1 MEALLRVEHLKKQF
15 HRNSDGT
22 YVLKDISFEMMPGEC
37 LGLIGNSGSGKSTI
51 VKILTGITTATK
63 GCIYLEGKQIS
74 GKRTQKEIGKKVQMI
89 FQNPKSS
96 LNPKMTIGQ
105 NLDDALLYY
114 RKIPKTERKRQCEE
128 ILERVHLPV
137 SYLAKYPSQI
147 SGGECQRVCIA
158 RALLRH
164 PALLI
169 CDEATSAL
177 DPTTTRSILAL
188 LKEINQKYGITIVI
202 ITHEMSVIEEICDRV
217 AIIDNSR
224 IAEIGSVEDIFMR
237 PKTEIARRLLYAS
250 GRLGEEMM
258 SERCLRIIFDGT
270 QASSPVIGNMVLEC
284 GAPVNIL
291 FADTKTIEGKMV
303 GYTLV
308 QLPENEAVVSKMKK
322 YLEMH
327 QVHYLEEAYHV

>member
-128 ILERVHLPV
+128 
-137 SYLAKYPSQI
+137 SFGTCAPSGELSRQI
-147 SGGECQRVCIA
+147 SIADQRRGMPESLYCQSTA
-158 RALLRH
+158 A
-164 PALLI
+164 
-169 CDEATSAL
+169 
-177 DPTTTRSILAL
+177 
-188 LKEINQKYGITIVI
+188 
-202 ITHEMSVIEEICDRV
+202 
-217 AIIDNSR
+217 
-224 IAEIGSVEDIFMR
+224 
-237 PKTEIARRLLYAS
+237 AS
-250 GRLGEEMM
+250 GAVDLRMKQQARWM
-258 SERCLRIIFDGT
+258 FRCRRKSWIF
-270 QASSPVIGNMVLEC
+270 
-284 GAPVNIL
+284 
-291 FADTKTIEGKMV
+291 
-303 GYTLV
+303 
-308 QLPENEAVVSKMKK
+308 
-322 YLEMH
+322 
-327 QVHYLEEAYHV
+327 

>member
-1 MEALLRVEHLKKQF
+1 MENPEQTMDVPDDVMIECDSLVKIYK
-15 HRNSDGT
+15 T
-22 YVLKDISFEMMPGEC
+22 KDIEVLALQGLDLTVKRGE
-37 LGLIGNSGSGKSTI
+37 LMAIIGNSGSGKSTI

-158 RALLRH
+158 RALLKK
-164 PALLI
+164 PKILI
-169 CDEATSAL
+169 LDDSTSAVDTHTDACIRQALRDEIPDTTKFIIAQRVTSLMDADQIIVL
-177 DPTTTRSILAL
+177 DEGRID
-188 LKEINQKYGITIVI
+188 GIG
-202 ITHEMSVIEEICDRV
+202 THV
-217 AIIDNSR
+217 
-224 IAEIGSVEDIFMR
+224 
-237 PKTEIARRLLYAS
+237 
-250 GRLGEEMM
+250 
-258 SERCLRIIFDGT
+258 
-270 QASSPVIGNMVLEC
+270 
-284 GAPVNIL
+284 GAPE
-291 FADTKTIEGKMV
+291 K
-303 GYTLV
+303 
-308 QLPENEAVVSKMKK
+308 
-322 YLEMH
+322 
-327 QVHYLEEAYHV
+327 

>member
-74 GKRTQKEIGKKVQMI
+74 GKRTQKEIGKQVQMI

-177 DPTTTRSILAL
+177 DVSVQKEIVDL
-188 LKEINQKYGITIVI
+188 LKEILQLLFSLKK
-202 ITHEMSVIEEICDRV
+202 EMGMAMLFISHDLALVANVCDR
-217 AIIDNSR
+217 ILMLSDG
-224 IAEIGSVEDIFMR
+224 EIKKI
-237 PKTEIARRLLYAS
+237 
-250 GRLGEEMM
+250 
-258 SERCLRIIFDGT
+258 
-270 QASSPVIGNMVLEC
+270 EC
-284 GAPVNIL
+284 VP
-291 FADTKTIEGKMV
+291 D
-303 GYTLV
+303 
-308 QLPENEAVVSKMKK
+308 EA
-322 YLEMH
+322 
-327 QVHYLEEAYHV
+327 Q

>member
-1 MEALLRVEHLKKQF
+1 
-15 HRNSDGT
+15 
-22 YVLKDISFEMMPGEC
+22 MMPGEC

-63 GCIYLEGKQIS
+63 GCIYLEGNRFPEKDA
-74 GKRTQKEIGKKVQMI
+74 KRNWKKVQMI

-177 DPTTTRSILAL
+177 DVSVQKEIVDL
-188 LKEINQKYGITIVI
+188 LKEIQQ
-202 ITHEMSVIEEICDRV
+202 EEHMAMLFISHDLALVANVCDR
-217 AIIDNSR
+217 ILMLSDG
-224 IAEIGSVEDIFMR
+224 EIKKIKCVPD
-237 PKTEIARRLLYAS
+237 
-250 GRLGEEMM
+250 
-258 SERCLRIIFDGT
+258 
-270 QASSPVIGNMVLEC
+270 
-284 GAPVNIL
+284 
-291 FADTKTIEGKMV
+291 
-303 GYTLV
+303 
-308 QLPENEAVVSKMKK
+308 EA
-322 YLEMH
+322 
-327 QVHYLEEAYHV
+327 Q